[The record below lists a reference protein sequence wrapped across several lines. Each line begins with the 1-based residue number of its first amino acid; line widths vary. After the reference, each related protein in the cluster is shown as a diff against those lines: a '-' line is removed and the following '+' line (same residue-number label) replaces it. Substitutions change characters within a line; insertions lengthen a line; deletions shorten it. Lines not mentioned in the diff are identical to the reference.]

1 MSECYKTKPCPI
13 CDSELRLPDTY
24 LDAVKRLR
32 EKTEKDFQ
40 HWIAE
45 IKEEIKEH
53 IIRDTEK
60 RVVDEVMEMAKK
72 HTLRPESFIRELK
85 EKFGL
90 K

>member
-1 MSECYKTKPCPI
+1 MEIIKIDKNIKCISPDCENCQIYQNFEVGCTTKLYSLKGKTIYI
-13 CDSELRLPDTY
+13 CDDGETP
-24 LDAVKRLR
+24 
-32 EKTEKDFQ
+32 
-40 HWIAE
+40 
-45 IKEEIKEH
+45 EEA
-53 IIRDTEK
+53 TEK